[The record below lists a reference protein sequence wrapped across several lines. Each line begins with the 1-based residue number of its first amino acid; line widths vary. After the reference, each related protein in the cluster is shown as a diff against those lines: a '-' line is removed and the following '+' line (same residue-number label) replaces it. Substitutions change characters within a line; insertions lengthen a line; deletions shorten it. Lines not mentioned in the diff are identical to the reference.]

1 VSGLARLYSP
11 PEIGA
16 PGKRSA
22 RARRRDL
29 MLSALFVSG
38 MGALAL
44 AAFAFLIPGLLGH
57 AYRLTAFFADAT
69 GLYAGSQVTQDGFAI
84 GIVERVAPAFP
95 GRDPDARHCPPAADL
110 GAPPRAPGLPCF
122 RAVLRIRDD
131 WPIPGD
137 SAVVLGAA
145 GLLQG
150 KTVKIRPGG
159 AGRLLRDGDRIP
171 SAGHEA
177 DLVAQLEALT
187 ASLSELVDQTIAPAL
202 ANIRDQ
208 VQTIRDLLGTGGE
221 EAANR
226 DRLAGIFGNLKQLSA
241 DMEAAVD
248 PGQIRAILDAVEE
261 LAANLTA
268 VSATLT
274 DRSADVRRTVRTYGE
289 LATEIRGLVAESR
302 PQVQGSLDDTQYLL
316 QTLAASLVPILGNIE
331 EATRNLSALSR
342 DLRANP
348 GVIIRGRKVEDR
360 TPWLE

>member
-1 VSGLARLYSP
+1 MSGLARLYSP

-29 MLSALFVSG
+29 TLSGLFVLG
-38 MGALAL
+38 MGALAV
-44 AAFAFLIPGLLGH
+44 AAFAFLIPGLLGD
-57 AYRLTAFFADAT
+57 AYRLTAYFADAT
-69 GLYAGSQVTQDGFAI
+69 GLYVSSQVTQDGYAI
-84 GIVERVAPAFP
+84 GIVERVTPVFP
-95 GRDPDARHCPPAADL
+95 GRDPDAVHCPEPADREDR
-110 GAPPRAPGLPCF
+110 PRAPQLPCF
-122 RAVLRIRDD
+122 RATLRIRDG

-137 SAVVLGAA
+137 STVVLGSA

-150 KTVKIRPGG
+150 KAVKILPG
-159 AGRLLRDGDRIP
+159 AAPEVLADGDRIP

-177 DLVAQLEALT
+177 DLVAQLEDLT
-187 ASLSELVDQTIAPAL
+187 ASLKDLVDKTIEPAL
-202 ANIRDQ
+202 ASIRDQ

-248 PGQIRAILDAVEE
+248 PGQIRAILAAVEE
-261 LAANLTA
+261 VTGNLAT
-268 VSATLT
+268 VSGTLT
-274 DRSADVRRTVRTYGE
+274 DRSADVRRTVRKYGE
-289 LATEIRGLVAESR
+289 LATEIRGLIAQSK

-342 DLRANP
+342 DLRTNP
-348 GVIIRGRKVEDR
+348 GIVIRGRKVEDR